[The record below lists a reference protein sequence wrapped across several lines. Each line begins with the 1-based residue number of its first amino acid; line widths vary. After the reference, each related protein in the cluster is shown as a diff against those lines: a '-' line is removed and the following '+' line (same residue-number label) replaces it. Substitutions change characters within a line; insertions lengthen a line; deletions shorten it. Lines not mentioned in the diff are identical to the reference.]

1 MKEKPRLS
9 LNFKTNFNQFVNPPE
24 IICERLSGD
33 EQIPNNQK
41 LPLLKRVSQTRS
53 THCQQVVPRPVRL
66 FSQASQAAI
75 VSHNTYIYSIACLRR
90 FLTQKHVMSSHF
102 MFTDTFFEIF

>member
-1 MKEKPRLS
+1 MKEKPKLS

-41 LPLLKRVSQTRS
+41 LPLLVYSKALDTSNSNLVSICES
-53 THCQQVVPRPVRL
+53 L
-66 FSQASQAAI
+66 FI
-75 VSHNTYIYSIACLRR
+75 TN
-90 FLTQKHVMSSHF
+90 
-102 MFTDTFFEIF
+102 